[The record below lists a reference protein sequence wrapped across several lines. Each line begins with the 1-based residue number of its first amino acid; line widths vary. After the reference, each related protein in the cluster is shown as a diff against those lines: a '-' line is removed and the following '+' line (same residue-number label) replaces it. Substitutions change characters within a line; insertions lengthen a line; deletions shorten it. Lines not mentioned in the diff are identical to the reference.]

1 MSVEGF
7 VENALL
13 HIFALGRSKPEMML
27 VLANQTNAMNLRAA
41 SIVSTV

>member
-1 MSVEGF
+1 MSVEGY
-7 VENALL
+7 VENALR
-13 HIFALGRSKPEMML
+13 HIFALGKSKPGMML